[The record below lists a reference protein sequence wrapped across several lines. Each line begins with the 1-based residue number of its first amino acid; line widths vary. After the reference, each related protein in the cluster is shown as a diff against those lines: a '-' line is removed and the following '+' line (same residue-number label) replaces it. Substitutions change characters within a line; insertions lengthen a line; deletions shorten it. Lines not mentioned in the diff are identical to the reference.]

1 MTTPPMQDD
10 DLQTLRSILAA
21 RGRFGHREHLEL
33 TWSFLQSRGPE
44 QAYRAVATAIR
55 HVART
60 HDAADKYHETITR
73 FWVHLIAFH
82 SARSEARSFD
92 QFIDDYPELLDGE
105 LLNHHYSRELLSSSQ
120 ARSRWIEPDL
130 HRLPGGRL

>member
-1 MTTPPMQDD
+1 MQDH
-10 DLQTLRSILAA
+10 DLQTLQSILAT

-44 QAYRAVATAIR
+44 QAYRAVAAAIR
-55 HVART
+55 HLAKT

-82 SARSEARSFD
+82 SAQSGTESFD
-92 QFIDDYPELLDGE
+92 QFIDDHPQLLDGA
-105 LLNHHYSRELLSSSQ
+105 LLNRHYSRELLSSSQ

-130 HRLPGGRL
+130 QRLPGGTL